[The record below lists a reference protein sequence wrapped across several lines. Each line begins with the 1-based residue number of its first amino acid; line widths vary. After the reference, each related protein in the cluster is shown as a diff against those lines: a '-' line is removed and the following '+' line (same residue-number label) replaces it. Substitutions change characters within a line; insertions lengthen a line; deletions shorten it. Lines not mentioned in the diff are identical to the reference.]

1 MTTYVKKD
9 LEVTGKVTA
18 GGGGNFGGKVVTP
31 KLIEVS
37 DERLKSNI
45 VTITDALQTIIALRC
60 VSFDWDINGSET
72 DGEHAYGLIAQEVA
86 NVLPDVVTDFD
97 FQGSTYK
104 GVSYSQLIGVIIEAI
119 KQINANGAVS
129 VLYRTDLYANGALL
143 KVNTDLDIM
152 NSQYVKVVF
161 NAANTTPEGANLT
174 DVTITLDTNTSYIW
188 SNTHTFANVNVGGKL
203 ITHASNASYAGLN
216 LPQGVIPSSPVD
228 GDVWTTSS
236 GVYARIDGVTIG
248 PFGAASTANNDTAN
262 ASANLVAVYLDN
274 NLIMAN
280 ANLNFNNTVDANVTV
295 TANAINKRANISIT
309 VPNLSLAYD
318 QANTANVV
326 AQTAGALADTANSNA
341 AAANVTG
348 QSAFTLATT
357 ANNNAA
363 AANVTGQ
370 SAFTLANTANTLATA
385 ANTLANVANVTAN
398 LALYTRV
405 YANSTLVGLEK
416 NLSFTSANTSN
427 LTIVGIDDSANGNV
441 VIQFD
446 NPKAGGSGNGGSGN
460 VIVSDGSLVV
470 NTATPTVSNVTV
482 NTAAAFIW
490 SAAHKFTLVGDGGNF
505 GAIQIDSTLP
515 QLNFY
520 ETDAA
525 ANAGH
530 WSLSFNG
537 GQLRFR
543 TFNDINTAGSN
554 FLTVD
559 RSNTVI
565 TALAFGN
572 STDAPQHTFY
582 GIPNG
587 RSILIS
593 GTNNV
598 GLGLYNSTGGANAK
612 YWQMYSSTSTWRMGF
627 VDDGLSAVNDI
638 FAANRT
644 GFAVTNIFYG
654 NATNNPGHTFY
665 ASAANQVNV
674 QGPSGQYVNLE
685 MVVNAGTAGSTGFV
699 FGQASDGTGIMYNR
713 SNAPAKIATNG
724 TYRFIISAAGA
735 IQFVTGYG
743 VGDIRSDSSGN
754 LTANAHFGDFGL
766 QDTHGTYTS
775 FEASGFTMPYGCSYV
790 QNTTNGPGISGATQ
804 YYHQRMGLG
813 KEYCNQYAMDWA
825 IPRTPSGGSPYMS
838 VRFAEGGTWTA
849 WSKIYAGFADTS
861 TYSQHWWSTSH
872 YGTYYL
878 DNNWDGTYWYI
889 TSSHGSPV
897 RVGYA
902 DYCNAGSARYVT
914 AAIASDTST
923 NNGSIEVRNNGS
935 TGDSN
940 KAAISFHCQS
950 QYGMNLHLRPDGYFG
965 IGGWSSAAW
974 RWYSDPSGN
983 MVASGNVT
991 AYSDAR
997 LKTNIRTISNALDQ
1011 VARLRGVYF
1020 DWNNNPANA
1029 NKSSKNSL
1037 GLIAQEIQKVFP
1049 ELVTTGVDG
1058 DTLTVAYAPLVGLLV
1073 EAIKELR
1080 QEVGAL
1086 KEMVN
1091 TK

>member
-45 VTITDALQTIIALRC
+45 VTITDALQTIIALRG
-60 VSFDWDINGSET
+60 VSFDWDTNGSET

-326 AQTAGALADTANSNA
+326 AQTAGALAATANS
-341 AAANVTG
+341 
-348 QSAFTLATT
+348 
-357 ANNNAA
+357 NAA

-385 ANTLANVANVTAN
+385 ANTLASVANVTAN

-612 YWQMYSSTSTWRMGF
+612 Y
-627 VDDGLSAVNDI
+627 
-638 FAANRT
+638 
-644 GFAVTNIFYG
+644 
-654 NATNNPGHTFY
+654 
-665 ASAANQVNV
+665 
-674 QGPSGQYVNLE
+674 
-685 MVVNAGTAGSTGFV
+685 
-699 FGQASDGTGIMYNR
+699 
-713 SNAPAKIATNG
+713 
-724 TYRFIISAAGA
+724 
-735 IQFVTGYG
+735 
-743 VGDIRSDSSGN
+743 
-754 LTANAHFGDFGL
+754 
-766 QDTHGTYTS
+766 
-775 FEASGFTMPYGCSYV
+775 
-790 QNTTNGPGISGATQ
+790 
-804 YYHQRMGLG
+804 
-813 KEYCNQYAMDWA
+813 
-825 IPRTPSGGSPYMS
+825 
-838 VRFAEGGTWTA
+838 
-849 WSKIYAGFADTS
+849 
-861 TYSQHWWSTSH
+861 
-872 YGTYYL
+872 
-878 DNNWDGTYWYI
+878 
-889 TSSHGSPV
+889 
-897 RVGYA
+897 
-902 DYCNAGSARYVT
+902 
-914 AAIASDTST
+914 
-923 NNGSIEVRNNGS
+923 
-935 TGDSN
+935 
-940 KAAISFHCQS
+940 
-950 QYGMNLHLRPDGYFG
+950 
-965 IGGWSSAAW
+965 
-974 RWYSDPSGN
+974 
-983 MVASGNVT
+983 
-991 AYSDAR
+991 
-997 LKTNIRTISNALDQ
+997 
-1011 VARLRGVYF
+1011 
-1020 DWNNNPANA
+1020 
-1029 NKSSKNSL
+1029 
-1037 GLIAQEIQKVFP
+1037 
-1049 ELVTTGVDG
+1049 
-1058 DTLTVAYAPLVGLLV
+1058 
-1073 EAIKELR
+1073 
-1080 QEVGAL
+1080 
-1086 KEMVN
+1086 
-1091 TK
+1091 